1 MEKTR
6 CCVCHDFFAPA
17 DVKWIGGRSFCER
30 HHALALEATE
40 THWSRAGLIETALVV
55 GFIGVVSLVF
65 GSDALPTG
73 EATGLALALVP
84 AGLFLLFVYRQDR
97 IEPEPVHMV
106 LGIFALGILLGHG
119 LIDPIGEALM
129 DDGWRH
135 RSSIGS
141 WVASIGIGGTLS
153 IFAAYLA
160 VRYTVYL
167 TDEFDEPVDGIVYA
181 TAASLGLATAA
192 NMDFVAH
199 HEGVLPVAGATLMAS
214 TTLIHVAAGVVL
226 GYGMSRARFDP
237 EEGQRVLTA
246 AFIASVFL
254 HGVLHELVVLT
265 GTMRG
270 DFEPMLAF
278 ALVAV
283 LAALVLAG
291 AHRITV
297 LFARQALE
305 EGNVV

>member
-6 CCVCHDFFAPA
+6 CCVCHEFFAPA
-17 DVKWIGGRSFCER
+17 DVKWLGGRSFCTR
-30 HHALALEATE
+30 HYELALEATRPQ
-40 THWSRAGLIETALVV
+40 WSRAGLIETALVV
-55 GFIGVVSLVF
+55 GFIGLVSLVF
-65 GSDALPTG
+65 GSDALPAS
-73 EATGLALALVP
+73 EAVGLALALVP
-84 AGLFLLFVYRQDR
+84 AGLFLTFVYRQDR

-106 LGIFALGILLGHG
+106 LGIFALGLLLGHG
-119 LIDPIGEALM
+119 LVDPLAESLM
-129 DDGWRH
+129 SDGWRH
-135 RSSIGS
+135 RSDIGS
-141 WVASIGIGGTLS
+141 WIAAIGVGGTLAT
-153 IFAAYLA
+153 FAAYVA

-192 NMDFVAH
+192 NMDFIAH
-199 HEGVLPVAGATLMAS
+199 HDGVLPVAGATMMAS
-214 TTLIHVAAGVVL
+214 TTLIYVAGGVVL
-226 GYGMSRARFDP
+226 GYGMGRCRFDP
-237 EEGQRVLTA
+237 DEGQRVLGA
-246 AFIASVFL
+246 SFLASVVL
-254 HGVLHELVVLT
+254 HGVLHELVVLA

-283 LAALVLAG
+283 LAAVVLAG
-291 AHRITV
+291 SHRITV

>member
-17 DVKWIGGRSFCER
+17 DVKWLGGRSFCTR
-30 HHALALEATE
+30 HHELALEATE
-40 THWSRAGLIETALVV
+40 TNWSRAGLIETALVV
-55 GFIGVVSLVF
+55 GFIGLVSLVF
-65 GSDALPTG
+65 GSEALPTS
-73 EATGLALALVP
+73 EAMGLALALVP

-119 LIDPIGEALM
+119 LIDPIAESLM
-129 DDGWRH
+129 EDGWRH
-135 RSSIGS
+135 RSTLSA
-141 WVASIGIGGTLS
+141 WVSAIGIGGALS
-153 IFAAYLA
+153 TFAAYLA

-181 TAASLGLATAA
+181 TAASLGLATAS

-214 TTLIHVAAGVVL
+214 TTLIHVASGVVL
-226 GYGMSRARFDP
+226 GYGMGRCRFDP
-237 EEGQRVLTA
+237 DEGQRVLA
-246 AFIASVFL
+246 AMVLASAVL
-254 HGVLHELVVLT
+254 HGVLHELVMFA

-278 ALVAV
+278 AIVAV
-283 LAALVLAG
+283 LAAAVLAG
-291 AHRITV
+291 SHRITV
-297 LFARQALE
+297 LFARRALE

>member
-17 DVKWIGGRSFCER
+17 DVKWIGGRSFCAR
-30 HHALALEATE
+30 HHELALEATE

-65 GSDALPTG
+65 GSEALPTS

-106 LGIFALGILLGHG
+106 LGIFALGLLLGHG
-119 LIDPIGEALM
+119 MIDPIADALM
-129 DDGWRH
+129 EDGWRQ
-135 RSSIGS
+135 RSNLGA
-141 WVASIGIGGTLS
+141 WVAAIGVGGTLS

-199 HEGVLPVAGATLMAS
+199 HEGVLPVAGATMMAS

-226 GYGMSRARFDP
+226 GYGMGRCRFDP
-237 EEGQRVLTA
+237 DEGQRILAA
-246 AFIASVFL
+246 AFLGSIVL
-254 HGVLHELVVLT
+254 HGALHELVVLA
-265 GTMRG
+265 GTVRG

-278 ALVAV
+278 GLVAC

-297 LFARQALE
+297 LFARRALE